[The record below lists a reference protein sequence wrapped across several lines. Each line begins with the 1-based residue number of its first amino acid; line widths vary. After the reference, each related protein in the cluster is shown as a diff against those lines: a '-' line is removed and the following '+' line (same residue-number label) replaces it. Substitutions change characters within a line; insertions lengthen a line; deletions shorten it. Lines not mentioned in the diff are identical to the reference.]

1 MFYGEYFHSIDR
13 KGRLILPAKFR
24 EVAKSHYIEKFFVTR
39 GLDVCLFMFP
49 EEEWRT
55 QENKF
60 KSIPFTKQQA
70 RTFNRLYFSGAAEV
84 DFDTQGRILL
94 PQYLKDFAQIKK
106 EVVIALDSEPVKYT
120 PIPPEEVL
128 SRLRINFIHSL
139 EVLRN
144 DLLEIYKHHQS
155 TDNYIWNV
163 SGRPA
168 IMNKVNDFIHQSG
181 KKIHLSVWDE
191 EIEEIRD
198 SLKRAQRRKV
208 AISVVHYG
216 EKKLGFGSEYRH
228 GREHT
233 IRQQRGARRIAL
245 EVDEQKVIL
254 AHFLEDGSSN
264 AVWTTNK
271 GLVLLAKDYIIHDI
285 YTIRMAEKFG
295 EAANE
300 IFESH

>member
-1 MFYGEYFHSIDR
+1 MKNTLLYLQNLNFTQYESKAYLALLKHSNVTGYELAKKSGI
-13 KGRLILPAKFR
+13 PASKIYQ
-24 EVAKSHYIEKFFVTR
+24 V
-39 GLDVCLFMFP
+39 L
-49 EEEWRT
+49 
-55 QENKF
+55 NK
-60 KSIPFTKQQA
+60 
-70 RTFNRLYFSGAAEV
+70 LVE
-84 DFDTQGRILL
+84 
-94 PQYLKDFAQIKK
+94 K
-106 EVVIALDSEPVKYT
+106 EVVIALDSEPVKYI

-208 AISVVHYG
+208 TISVVHYG